1 LIQYSN
7 HQSKSIW
14 NSFCLLVGVVL
25 VLVLIVVPVL
35 VLIVALVLVVSEP
48 AINHKSYMNRIIQN
62 PSSYVKSKSVC
73 ST

>member
-1 LIQYSN
+1 
-7 HQSKSIW
+7 
-14 NSFCLLVGVVL
+14 